1 MAKQNRKNE
10 EDEGTSGLISIT
22 EAARLRGVSHAA
34 IQDLIKRGR
43 LPYVVVGDRRFLR
56 RREVVGFKPEVG
68 GRGHKAGQS

>member
-1 MAKQNRKNE
+1 MAKQNKKNE

-34 IQDLIKRGR
+34 IQDLIKRDR
-43 LPYVVVGDRRFLR
+43 LSPVVIGGRRFLR
-56 RREVVGFKPEVG
+56 RREVLGFKPEAG